1 MNAIAL
7 ASALARIAIHQR
19 AKFMTTEQNQSSSQ
33 SSADSNPEMDQ
44 TPQYDQP
51 ESGYRT
57 EEEEEEL
64 RQSSPLNPRVAEK
77 SEEAMEEA

>member
-1 MNAIAL
+1 M
-7 ASALARIAIHQR
+7 STQP
-19 AKFMTTEQNQSSSQ
+19 NQTST
-33 SSADSNPEMDQ
+33 DVNPEIDR

-57 EEEEEEL
+57 DEEEEEL

-77 SEEAMEEA
+77 SGEAMEEA

>member
-1 MNAIAL
+1 
-7 ASALARIAIHQR
+7 
-19 AKFMTTEQNQSSSQ
+19 MTTENNESSSQ
-33 SSADSNPEMDQ
+33 SPTESNPEINQ
-44 TPQYDQP
+44 TSQFDQP

-57 EEEEEEL
+57 EEEEEL